1 MLIRLLRVLLVKNTQ
16 TNLLN
21 YAEVIMAKENGR
33 PTKYK
38 KEYDE
43 QAAKL
48 CRLGAT
54 DVQLADFF
62 GVTEKTLNNWKHE
75 HPRFLQSLKKGKV
88 FSDDKVEMA
97 LYDRAIGYE
106 YEEVKEEQSE
116 QGMRRTVTT
125 KRIQDNTAAIFWLKN
140 RRPEQWRDK
149 VENDTAQDINIHID
163 HEALGI
169 KPNES

>member
-1 MLIRLLRVLLVKNTQ
+1 MTSKKQNG
-16 TNLLN
+16 
-21 YAEVIMAKENGR
+21 EHKPNGR

-38 KEYDE
+38 KEYNT

-48 CRLGAT
+48 CKLGAT

-62 GVTEKTLNNWKHE
+62 DVAESTIHKWKLE
-75 HPRFLQSLKKGKV
+75 HPSFSESLKEGKV
-88 FSDDKVEMA
+88 FSDDKVEAA
-97 LYDRAIGYE
+97 LYDRAIGYHYDE
-106 YEEVKEEQSE
+106 IKEEHSE
-116 QGMRRTVTT
+116 DGMKRTVTT

-149 VENDTAQDINIHID
+149 VENDTVQDINIHID

-169 KPNES
+169 NNES

>member
-1 MLIRLLRVLLVKNTQ
+1 
-16 TNLLN
+16 
-21 YAEVIMAKENGR
+21 MAKANGR

-48 CRLGAT
+48 CKLGAT

-106 YEEVKEEQSE
+106 YDEVKEEQSE
-116 QGMRRTVTT
+116 QGMKRTVTT

-140 RRPEQWRDK
+140 RKPDQWREK
-149 VENDTAQDINIHID
+149 VENDTVQDINIVID
-163 HEALGI
+163 HAALGI

>member
-1 MLIRLLRVLLVKNTQ
+1 MNLQ

-21 YAEVIMAKENGR
+21 YVEVVMPKENGR

-38 KEYDE
+38 KEYNE

-48 CRLGAT
+48 CKLGAT

-62 GVTEKTLNNWKHE
+62 NVTEKTLNNWKHE

-106 YEEVKEEQSE
+106 YDEVKEEQSE
-116 QGMRRTVTT
+116 QGMKRTVTT

-140 RRPEQWRDK
+140 RRPDQWREK
-149 VENDTAQDINIHID
+149 VENDTVQDINIVID
-163 HEALGI
+163 HAALGI
-169 KPNES
+169 KSES

>member
-1 MLIRLLRVLLVKNTQ
+1 MTK
-16 TNLLN
+16 
-21 YAEVIMAKENGR
+21 ANGR

-48 CRLGAT
+48 CKLGAT

-106 YEEVKEEQSE
+106 YDEVKEEQSE
-116 QGMRRTVTT
+116 QGMKRTVTT

-140 RRPEQWRDK
+140 RKPDQWREK
-149 VENDTAQDINIHID
+149 VENDTVQDINIVID
-163 HEALGI
+163 HAALGI

>member
-1 MLIRLLRVLLVKNTQ
+1 
-16 TNLLN
+16 
-21 YAEVIMAKENGR
+21 MAKENGR

-38 KEYDE
+38 KEYNE

-48 CRLGAT
+48 CKLGAT

-62 GVTEKTLNNWKHE
+62 NVTEKTLNNWKSE
-75 HPRFLQSLKKGKV
+75 HPSFLQSLKKGKV

-97 LYDRAIGYE
+97 LYDRAIGYHYDE
-106 YEEVKEEQSE
+106 IKEEQSE
-116 QGMRRTVTT
+116 DGMKRTVTT

-140 RRPEQWRDK
+140 RRPEQWREK
-149 VENDTAQDINIHID
+149 VENDTVQDINIVID

-169 KPNES
+169 KPDES

>member
-1 MLIRLLRVLLVKNTQ
+1 MTKK
-16 TNLLN
+16 
-21 YAEVIMAKENGR
+21 KEEGEQKPTGR

-38 KEYDE
+38 KEFAE

-48 CRLGAT
+48 CRKGFI
-54 DVQLADFF
+54 DDEIADFF
-62 GVTEKTLNNWKHE
+62 NVTRSTFYLWKQRH
-75 HPRFLQSLKKGKV
+75 RAFSDALKESKR
-88 FSDDKVEMA
+88 FSDDAVEMA

-116 QGMRRTVTT
+116 QGLKKTVTT

-149 VENDTAQDINIHID
+149 VENDTVQDINIHID

-169 KPNES
+169 KNES

>member
-1 MLIRLLRVLLVKNTQ
+1 
-16 TNLLN
+16 
-21 YAEVIMAKENGR
+21 MAKENGR

-48 CRLGAT
+48 CKLGAT

-62 GVTEKTLNNWKHE
+62 NVTEKTLNNWKHE

-88 FSDDKVEMA
+88 FSDDKVEAA

-116 QGMRRTVTT
+116 QGMKRTVTT

-140 RRPEQWRDK
+140 RRPEQWREK
-149 VENDTAQDINIHID
+149 VENDTVQDINIVID
-163 HEALGI
+163 HAALGI
-169 KPNES
+169 KSES

>member
-1 MLIRLLRVLLVKNTQ
+1 
-16 TNLLN
+16 
-21 YAEVIMAKENGR
+21 MAKENGR

-38 KEYDE
+38 KEYNE

-48 CRLGAT
+48 CKLGAT

-62 GVTEKTLNNWKHE
+62 NVTEKTLNNWKSE
-75 HPRFLQSLKKGKV
+75 HPNFLQSLKKGKV

-97 LYDRAIGYE
+97 LYDRAIGYHYDE
-106 YEEVKEEQSE
+106 IKVEQSE
-116 QGMRRTVTT
+116 DGMKRTVTT

-140 RRPEQWRDK
+140 RRPEQWREK
-149 VENDTAQDINIHID
+149 IENDTVQDINIVID
-163 HEALGI
+163 HAALGI

>member
-1 MLIRLLRVLLVKNTQ
+1 MNSKKQDGEKKPT
-16 TNLLN
+16 
-21 YAEVIMAKENGR
+21 GR

-38 KEYDE
+38 KEYNI

-48 CRLGAT
+48 CKLGAT

-62 GVTEKTLNNWKHE
+62 NVTEKTLNNWKHD
-75 HPRFLQSLKKGKV
+75 HPSFLQSLKESKR
-88 FSDDKVEMA
+88 FSDDAVEVA

-116 QGMRRTVTT
+116 QGMKRTVTT

-140 RRPEQWRDK
+140 RRPEEWRDK
-149 VENDTAQDINIHID
+149 VENDTVQDINIHID

-169 KPNES
+169 KPDES

>member
-1 MLIRLLRVLLVKNTQ
+1 
-16 TNLLN
+16 
-21 YAEVIMAKENGR
+21 MAKENGR

-48 CRLGAT
+48 CKLGAT

-106 YEEVKEEQSE
+106 YDEVKEEQGE
-116 QGMRRTVTT
+116 QGMKRTVTT

-149 VENDTAQDINIHID
+149 VENDTVQDINIHID
-163 HEALGI
+163 HAALGI

>member
-1 MLIRLLRVLLVKNTQ
+1 
-16 TNLLN
+16 
-21 YAEVIMAKENGR
+21 MAKENGR

-48 CRLGAT
+48 CKLGAT

-106 YEEVKEEQSE
+106 YDEVKEEQGE
-116 QGMRRTVTT
+116 QGMKRTVTT

-149 VENDTAQDINIHID
+149 VEQDNVQDINIVID
-163 HEALGI
+163 HAALGI
-169 KPNES
+169 KSES

>member
-1 MLIRLLRVLLVKNTQ
+1 MTSKKQNGEQ
-16 TNLLN
+16 
-21 YAEVIMAKENGR
+21 KPNGR

-38 KEYDE
+38 KEYNV

-48 CRLGAT
+48 CKLGAT

-62 GVTEKTLNNWKHE
+62 DVAESTIHKWKLE
-75 HPRFLQSLKKGKV
+75 HTSFSESLKAGKV
-88 FSDDKVEMA
+88 FSDDKVEAA
-97 LYDRAIGYE
+97 LYDRAIGYHYDE
-106 YEEVKEEQSE
+106 IKEEHSE
-116 QGMRRTVTT
+116 DGMKRTVTT

-149 VENDTAQDINIHID
+149 VENDTVQDINIHID

-169 KPNES
+169 NNES